1 MTTYTITLSAA
12 EDKALKSV
20 ALSAQ
25 DWIDNAVHERCRIAM
40 DEIVNAEVQR
50 KLAAG
55 QPITGS
61 KDDIVMAANI
71 ESAAERQARMQA
83 ELEAEQQARLEAEQ
97 AANQGA

>member
-1 MTTYTITLSAA
+1 MATYTITLSDA
-12 EDKALKSV
+12 EDKALHVV

-25 DWIDNAVHERCRIAM
+25 DWIDNAVHERARIAI

-61 KDDIVMAANI
+61 KEDIVIAADI
-71 ESAAERQARMQA
+71 ESAAERQAR
-83 ELEAEQQARLEAEQ
+83 LEAEQLAQQSQA
-97 AANQGA
+97 